1 MGVNEK
7 GGYHNNLFFHFN
19 MVLENENSPNSCFRR
34 PLIAI
39 LVKVIKE
46 IHTGKRNT
54 YCYYGM
60 VISAHSIKKCMLK
73 YVPIFTLKCSD

>member
-19 MVLENENSPNSCFRR
+19 MVLENENSPNSYFRR

-39 LVKVIKE
+39 LVKIIKE

-54 YCYYGM
+54 CCYYGM
-60 VISAHSIKKCMLK
+60 VVSAHSIKKK
-73 YVPIFTLKCSD
+73 YVKICSNIYT